1 MSWNTFVPQ
10 THCPSSVGWDR
21 RTRPP
26 KTQSPV
32 SESVIVSLDS
42 PLVGIALA
50 THSAAVLEL
59 AGVCGASVASEM
71 QEVGQAGTPGGIVV
85 VVLTGALVSLQVGR
99 LLVRLV
105 AVWPV
110 VRVAL
115 HRSRVGGG
123 VAVAAPTAMAI
134 TIFILIPALCGSR
147 ASGECGLTS
156 TLCTPLASCFWL
168 PGDADPPFGIQAL
181 PILVCRRSS

>member
-134 TIFILIPALCGSR
+134 TIFILIPALCGLR
-147 ASGECGLTS
+147 ASGECG
-156 TLCTPLASCFWL
+156 
-168 PGDADPPFGIQAL
+168 
-181 PILVCRRSS
+181 